1 MHRTRLVA
9 MAVLVPVVAA
19 VVAAA
24 IVTAMIGTAAL
35 SVTETSAGPLLGG
48 FRQDGGNRGW

>member
-1 MHRTRLVA
+1 MQRTRLVA

-24 IVTAMIGTAAL
+24 IVTAMIGTAAF
-35 SVTETSAGPLLGG
+35 SVTEISAGPPLGG

>member
-24 IVTAMIGTAAL
+24 IVTALIGTAAF
-35 SVTETSAGPLLGG
+35 SVTETSAGPSLGG

>member
-1 MHRTRLVA
+1 MPEKKH
-9 MAVLVPVVAA
+9 
-19 VVAAA
+19 
-24 IVTAMIGTAAL
+24 IVRVEQIGTAAF

>member
-1 MHRTRLVA
+1 

-19 VVAAA
+19 VVAAV
-24 IVTAMIGTAAL
+24 IVTALIGTAAF

>member
-1 MHRTRLVA
+1 

-24 IVTAMIGTAAL
+24 IVTAVLGTAAF
-35 SVTETSAGPLLGG
+35 SVTETSASPLLVG
-48 FRQDGGNRGW
+48 FRQEGGNRG